1 MLVLP
6 ALNEKLG
13 TPNPG
18 KREGCPILSNFSGGG
33 RERLIVEAHRYGGLA
48 PSTGKPT
55 TSMSFGR
62 VASAGVKSSVVG
74 LKPM

>member
-1 MLVLP
+1 MVRRSLG
-6 ALNEKLG
+6 AKNLN
-13 TPNPG
+13 NP
-18 KREGCPILSNFSGGG
+18 KAIQGG

-62 VASAGVKSSVVG
+62 VALARMKIDFVIY
-74 LKPM
+74 